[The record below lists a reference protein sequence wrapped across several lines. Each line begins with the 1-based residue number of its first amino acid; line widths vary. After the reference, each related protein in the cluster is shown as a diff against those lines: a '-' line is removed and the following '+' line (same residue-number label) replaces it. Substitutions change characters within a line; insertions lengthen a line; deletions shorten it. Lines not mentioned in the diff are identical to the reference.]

1 MCCTIL
7 DHKINMIHPQLAKE
21 MGFKREDRP
30 LTFTIAASKVLIPQV
45 TKIDIHD
52 QQPKVFKIDGEKP
65 GLPDVDS
72 PGECEG
78 ESIYMVQ
85 INEKEEAEPEETK
98 PIARITQLINQV
110 INN

>member
-1 MCCTIL
+1 MPRTIIL
-7 DHKINMIHPQLAKE
+7 GSRFM
-21 MGFKREDRP
+21 DRN
-30 LTFTIAASKVLIPQV
+30 LIYR
-45 TKIDIHD
+45 KIDIHD